1 MQRNPSFGD
10 LGPVA
15 TQGTMVRSG
24 SFGELTD
31 AILDGYFHTSPYDD
45 DQETMFDVMDDG
57 QAHNSMRGL
66 PCPSDLV
73 CSSVREQ

>member
-24 SFGELTD
+24 SF
-31 AILDGYFHTSPYDD
+31 
-45 DQETMFDVMDDG
+45 
-57 QAHNSMRGL
+57 
-66 PCPSDLV
+66 
-73 CSSVREQ
+73 